1 MSTDEGKSV
10 DLLLMTGRELGSVR
24 EKAGMPPMIL
34 AAGQSAEFAYEE
46 FFRAEVESDHTYRAY
61 RRAVDRFLAWCDE
74 RGCALRE
81 VSPALVGD
89 YVRDLKTFKRV
100 GNQVFV
106 QTDRPASKPTKKL
119 HLAALRKFFDRLV
132 VRHVVVL
139 NPAASV
145 KAPKYAVQEGKTP
158 AFSVEQARRLLSKI
172 DVSHVVG
179 LRDRAVIATLVYT
192 GARVGAVAKLRL
204 QDFYQDGNQWRLGLD
219 EKGGKDRQIPVRHD
233 LQTFYEE
240 YVAAAELSNAP
251 AESPIFRSTIRKTKV
266 LTENAMTDNDI
277 LRMVKRR
284 LKDVKLPTKKFS
296 CHSFRATTITDLL
309 EQGVP
314 LEDVQYL
321 AGHADPRTTRLYDR
335 RKKAVT
341 RNIVERIS
349 V

>member
-1 MSTDEGKSV
+1 MDEGKST
-10 DLLLMTGRELGSVR
+10 DLVPVAGGELGSVR
-24 EKAGMPPMIL
+24 GKTGMPPMIL
-34 AAGQSAEFAYEE
+34 EAGQSAAFAYEE

-61 RRAVDRFLAWCDE
+61 RRAVDRFLAWCEE

-89 YVRDLKTFKRV
+89 YLRGLKVFKRV

-106 QTDRPASKPTKKL
+106 QTDTPASKPTKKL

-132 VRHVVVL
+132 VRHAVVL

-158 AFSVEQARRLLSKI
+158 ALSVEQVRALLRTI
-172 DVSHVVG
+172 DISHIVG

-192 GARVGAVAKLRL
+192 GARVGAVAKLHW
-204 QDFYQDGNQWRLGLD
+204 QDFYQDGNQWWLDLD
-219 EKGGKDRQIPVRHD
+219 EKGGKARQIPVRHD
-233 LQTFYEE
+233 LQTYYEE
-240 YVAAAELSNAP
+240 YFVAAGLSDAP
-251 AESPIFRSTIRKTKV
+251 EESPLFRSTVRKTKV

-284 LKDVKLPTKKFS
+284 LKDAKLPTKKFS

-335 RKKAVT
+335 RKKEVT

>member
-1 MSTDEGKSV
+1 M
-10 DLLLMTGRELGSVR
+10 
-24 EKAGMPPMIL
+24 
-34 AAGQSAEFAYEE
+34 
-46 FFRAEVESDHTYRAY
+46 
-61 RRAVDRFLAWCDE
+61 
-74 RGCALRE
+74 RE

-89 YVRDLKTFKRV
+89 YLRGLKVFKRV

-106 QTDRPASKPTKKL
+106 QTDTPASKPTKKL

-132 VRHVVVL
+132 VRHAVVL

-158 AFSVEQARRLLSKI
+158 ALSVEQVRALLRTI
-172 DVSHVVG
+172 DISHVVG

-204 QDFYQDGNQWRLGLD
+204 QDFYQDGNQWWLQLD
-219 EKGGKDRQIPVRHD
+219 EKGGKARQIPVRHD
-233 LQTFYEE
+233 LQTYYER
-240 YVAAAELSNAP
+240 YIAEAKLSDAP
-251 AESPIFRSTIRKTKV
+251 EESPLFRSTVRKTKV
-266 LTENAMTDNDI
+266 LTENGMTDNDI

-284 LKDVKLPTKKFS
+284 LKDAQLPTKKFS

-335 RKKAVT
+335 RKKEVT